1 MLEFLFILYDALAK
15 VNGES
20 IRAHT
25 HMGELGNEANHVVV
39 PSVSMLSGTGLQSIL
54 PFESCIAK
62 SGVFFMIRFVYCLRL
77 CQYNTHVIA
86 NYM

>member
-25 HMGELGNEANHVVV
+25 HVGELGNEAIHVVV
-39 PSVSMLSGTGLQSIL
+39 PSVSMLSGTGCRVFFPLKSVLQSQ
-54 PFESCIAK
+54 
-62 SGVFFMIRFVYCLRL
+62 VFFMIRIVDYLRP
-77 CQYNTHVIA
+77 
-86 NYM
+86 M